1 MAPRGTGLVEG
12 GGRVEPVLLDRLCGQ
27 SLHLPPVYR
36 PSYAG
41 APGCPASH
49 LPPLRP
55 HTPPPSSKSSL
66 PLMSHFSA
74 EMHPLLVVSIS
85 SPHSSPCYLRIHRPP
100 DPVPV
105 PAPAELPQHLAALS
119 SWHRWLC
126 AVILWMCVATS
137 LSTCLDS
144 WGPSTGQPEHGQE
157 VPSLMWGVH
166 GAPGHEHLHFHSPV
180 WKAGS

>member
-1 MAPRGTGLVEG
+1 MWKEG
-12 GGRVEPVLLDRLCGQ
+12 AGWSPSFLISSVV
-27 SLHLPPVYR
+27 SLSTYHLPTSLTLGPLAALL
-36 PSYAG
+36 PT
-41 APGCPASH
+41 C
-49 LPPLRP
+49 PPLRP
-55 HTPPPSSKSSL
+55 HTPSQSSKSSL

-74 EMHPLLVVSIS
+74 EMHPLLAVSIS
-85 SPHSSPCYLRIHRPP
+85 SPHSSPRYLRIHRPP
-100 DPVPV
+100 DPIPV

-144 WGPSTGQPEHGQE
+144 WGPSTGQHEHGQE

>member
-12 GGRVEPVLLDRLCGQ
+12 GGRVEPVLLDHLCGQ
-27 SLHLPPVYR
+27 SLHLPTSLLTLGPLAALL
-36 PSYAG
+36 PS
-41 APGCPASH
+41 C
-49 LPPLRP
+49 LPLRP
-55 HTPPPSSKSSL
+55 HPPSPSSKSSL
-66 PLMSHFSA
+66 PLMSHFST
-74 EMHPLLVVSIS
+74 EMHPLLAISIS
-85 SPHSSPCYLRIHRPP
+85 SPHSSPCYLRIQRPP

-105 PAPAELPQHLAALS
+105 PAPAELSQHLAALS

-144 WGPSTGQPEHGQE
+144 WGPSMGQPGQE

-166 GAPGHEHLHFHSPV
+166 GAPRHKHLHFHSPV